1 MATTKTLAILRQV
14 SLGFP
19 GHCDLN
25 WRNMRLAN
33 FEGRA
38 TIVLDDGIIDVATAS
53 NGAFS
58 ASIEK
63 CLGQLDK
70 LGAWYRSAQPALS
83 HEVAVEEFA
92 KESRLGPVVNPQQVF
107 AIGLNYRQHAAES
120 GLDVPTTPMVF
131 TKFASSICGPNA
143 ALPIPG
149 TSTDFEAELVV
160 VIGATL
166 RDVNLDSALNGVAG
180 YCVGQDYSEREWQF
194 RGSPAQF
201 SLAKS
206 FKNFAPI
213 GPWLTT
219 ADEIPNPNALAI
231 ATRVNGDSMQD
242 SNTSDMVFSVAE
254 LIVYLSSVCELRRGD
269 VIFTGT
275 PEGVGQARK
284 PPFFLKPGDEIETK
298 IESLGTIR
306 NLAVAP

>member
-1 MATTKTLAILRQV
+1 
-14 SLGFP
+14 
-19 GHCDLN
+19 
-25 WRNMRLAN
+25 MRLAN
-33 FEGRA
+33 LDGRA
-38 TIVLDDGIIDVATAS
+38 TIVAEGGIIDVATAS

-58 ASIEK
+58 TSIEK

-70 LGAWYRSAQPALS
+70 LNAWYRSAQPALS
-83 HEVAVEEFA
+83 HDIAIDEFA
-92 KESRLGPVVNPQQVF
+92 RDPRLGPVVSPQQVF

-120 GLDVPTTPMVF
+120 GLDVPTSPMVF
-131 TKFASSICGPNA
+131 TKFSSSICGPNES
-143 ALPIPG
+143 LPIPG
-149 TSTDFEAELVV
+149 ASTDYEAELVV
-160 VIGATL
+160 IIATTL
-166 RDVNLDSALNGVAG
+166 RNVSVDEALGGVAG

-194 RGSPAQF
+194 RGSPPQF

-219 ADEIPNPNALAI
+219 ADEIPHPNALSI
-231 ATRVNGDSMQD
+231 TTRVNGDSMQD

-254 LIVYLSSVCELRRGD
+254 LIAYLSSVCELRRGD

-284 PPFFLKPGDEIETK
+284 PPFFLKPGDEIETS

>member
-1 MATTKTLAILRQV
+1 
-14 SLGFP
+14 
-19 GHCDLN
+19 
-25 WRNMRLAN
+25 MRLAN